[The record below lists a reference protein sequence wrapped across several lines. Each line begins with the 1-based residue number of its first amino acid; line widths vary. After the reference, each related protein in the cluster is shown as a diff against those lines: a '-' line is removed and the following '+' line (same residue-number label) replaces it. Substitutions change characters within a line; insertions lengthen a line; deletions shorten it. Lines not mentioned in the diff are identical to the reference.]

1 MTPTTPAEAAVVAAG
16 FRRAFDGWCRSTM
29 IDARTL
35 SRCLDIDVP
44 RLAAL
49 RRRELPTAD
58 ELARIADAMEWPASR
73 LAALVEQSR
82 EAKAWLTVSAA

>member
-1 MTPTTPAEAAVVAAG
+1 MSPTASAEVAVVAAG

-49 RRRELPTAD
+49 RRRELPTVD
-58 ELARIADAMEWPASR
+58 EVARIADAMEWPASR
-73 LAALVEQSR
+73 LSALVERSR
-82 EAKAWLTVSAA
+82 EAAAWVEAAS